1 MRACAF
7 TDDGSIFTLCTQA
20 REPTFVIKWINRESP
35 FNYQSELASQVHE
48 KASTGMRLSK
58 SGTLSILTS
67 DGFCNLV
74 SQKTLKPLVKPK
86 KLHNMPI
93 TSCAFRGD

>member
-1 MRACAF
+1 
-7 TDDGSIFTLCTQA
+7 
-20 REPTFVIKWINRESP
+20 VIKWKNIDSK
-35 FNYQSELASQVHE
+35 FKYQSVVAAQVHD

-58 SGTLSILTS
+58 SGMLGVLTS

-74 SQKTLKPLVKPK
+74 SQTTLKSVVRPK

-93 TSCAFRGD
+93 TSCAFKGDSEIVTASTDYTYKFSTISDFNLT